1 MKEWIINQPS
11 DEEVKSLSRSAGI
24 SEFAAKL
31 LINRGIKDRQQ
42 ADEFFNCDQ
51 LYDPD
56 EIADIDKAA
65 AVIQRAIDRGEKIT
79 VYGDYD
85 CDGVTAVA
93 ILYGYLEAMGAE
105 ADWYIPSRDEGY
117 GLNVNAIDRLA
128 KSGTKLIVTV
138 DNGISAE
145 READYIYEI
154 GLKLVVTDHHQVP
167 PRLPKAEAVVN
178 PHRAED
184 NSRCKE
190 LSGCGVALKLVMAL
204 EGDTESVL
212 QNWGDLAAIGT
223 VGDIVPLTGENRVLV
238 KRGLENINLTAN
250 GGLKA
255 LLMQC
260 GVQDGCEVTAA
271 TAAFTICPRINAA
284 GRFAHAKEAAELFLC
299 DNPKMYNTMAEKLTL
314 LNQMRQDE
322 EKRITEQTDEMI
334 KANPRI
340 LKERVIVLNGLGWSH
355 GVIGI
360 VASKLMNRYSKPV
373 IMITREGLYSRG
385 SARSIE
391 GFSLY
396 EMLTELSDMLIKF
409 GGHEKAAGFTVETDD
424 IDEFAKA
431 VNAYARKKFPQM
443 PHEKLRAEM
452 TLSAAE
458 LTMEN
463 IESLNYFQPFG
474 EGNPAPVFH
483 IKDAVIKSLRPLK
496 EGKYLS
502 FMADVQGSE
511 FKVVNFRSSYNA
523 FPYSAGDR
531 VDLMVNAEINE
542 YNGQRSINLKLADIR
557 IADFSQDRFFAA
569 NSTYE
574 RLCIGEY
581 IDPRL
586 GKRIVP
592 DRTALTAVYDIIK
605 ENSSISACG
614 DLAARKGI
622 NYCLFRV
629 TLDAFE
635 SVGLVKLSLPYDR
648 VETVR
653 VGKKVDINNCEF
665 LNELRKKLAQVS

>member
-11 DEEVKSLSRSAGI
+11 DEEVKNLSRSAGI

-42 ADEFFNCDQ
+42 ADEFFNCDE
-51 LYDPD
+51 LSDPD

-128 KSGTKLIVTV
+128 KNGTKLIVTV

-145 READYIYEI
+145 SEADYIYEI

-167 PRLPKAEAVVN
+167 PILPKAEAVVN

-190 LSGCGVALKLVMAL
+190 LAGCGVALKLVMAL

-260 GVQDGCEVTAA
+260 GVQDDCEVTAA
-271 TAAFTICPRINAA
+271 TAAFAICPRINAA

-334 KANPRI
+334 RENPRI

-396 EMLTELSDMLIKF
+396 EMFTELSDMLIKF

-431 VNAYARKKFPQM
+431 VNAYARKKFPKM
-443 PHEKLRAEM
+443 PHEKLTAEM

-463 IESLNYFQPFG
+463 IESLNYFRPFG

-483 IKDAVIKSLRPLK
+483 IRDAVIKNLRPLK

-502 FMADVQGSE
+502 FTADVQGTE
-511 FKVVNFRSSYNA
+511 FKVVNFRSSYND
-523 FPYSAGDR
+523 FPYAAGDK
-531 VDLMVNAEINE
+531 VDIMVNAEINE
-542 YNGQRSINLKLADIR
+542 YGGQRSINLKLADIR
-557 IADFSQDRFFAA
+557 HADFSQDRFFAA
-569 NSTYE
+569 MSTYE
-574 RLCIGEY
+574 SLCLGED

-592 DRTALTAVYDIIK
+592 DRSVLTVVYQVIRH
-605 ENSSISACG
+605 NGSISACAA
-614 DLAARKGI
+614 LAGRKGV

-629 TLDAFE
+629 SLDAFE
-635 SVGLVKLSLPYDR
+635 SVGLLKTNFPADTLELQKTNTK
-648 VETVR
+648 VELV
-653 VGKKVDINNCEF
+653 NCEF
-665 LNELRKKLAQVS
+665 LTRLRRKFGI